1 MAAGSTAAELA
12 ALYPVA
18 TTVEIAGRRI
28 EIRRSGIRHGSEVV
42 QRGMALAAA
51 HGDDA
56 DELIIAEE
64 RAEDV
69 ADLLAF
75 ATGVERAWALAL
87 DPVEKVDLA
96 CAWLEVNGRFF
107 LQRLPQARAR
117 LQAAVAEFVGAGPT
131 PSTTSNLTDTQAPT
145 TTRPKRSPSIPKQ
158 SPAPQGASGAPA

>member
-1 MAAGSTAAELA
+1 MVAGSPAAELEV
-12 ALYPVA
+12 LYPAPKVF
-18 TTVEIAGRRI
+18 EIAGRKI

-42 QRGMALAAA
+42 QRGMTLAAA

-56 DELIIAEE
+56 DELIIADEQPE
-64 RAEDV
+64 AV

-75 ATGVERAWALAL
+75 ATGADRAWCLGL
-87 DPVEKVDLA
+87 DAVAKVDLA

-131 PSTTSNLTDTQAPT
+131 PSTTSSLTDTPAPT
-145 TTRPKRSPSIPKQ
+145 TTRQKHSPSTQRQ
-158 SPAPQGASGAPA
+158 SPAPKGASGAPA

>member
-1 MAAGSTAAELA
+1 MAAGSTAELA
-12 ALYPVA
+12 ALFPA
-18 TTVEIAGRRI
+18 PKPVEIAGRTI
-28 EIRRSGIRHGSEVV
+28 EIRRAGIRHGTEVV
-42 QRGMALAAA
+42 QRGMALAATF
-51 HGDDA
+51 GDDA
-56 DELIIAEE
+56 DELIIADE
-64 RAEDV
+64 RPAEV

-75 ATGVERAWALAL
+75 ATGADRDWLLTL
-87 DPVEKVDLA
+87 DAVQKVDLA

-145 TTRPKRSPSIPKQ
+145 TTRPKRSHSIPKQ